1 MQFSFLVVVGLL
13 TSSVVAQSRA
23 FEIYPGST
31 NASSRGGLGTSA
43 GETLMGLHS
52 SHWRGLGDSGSQCE
66 INQLGLVDQDQN
78 SQTQE
83 SFHFVMR
90 KGSDTNGPGTSTAD
104 LIGRYGPL
112 HMPSTPLG
120 SINAWIQTMTFGT
133 AKAIPCDEHMSWGV
147 ALTNSPNWATD
158 GMSCHTSFNT
168 SVQNGQ
174 YCHLNAAPHGYHFTT
189 GSTRAT
195 SEVRTWR
202 HRLGLSSARNVLQ
215 LGATG
220 ASVGGGPGARYGVGG
235 MFPATG
241 ETLSGRITQC
251 LAGDTVL
258 SYLSLGYLSSGLA
271 LFPGTRLWASPSPL
285 LVLVGASTA
294 IGGSETHIY
303 GPTPSTVTPFGPLP
317 FQAAVIRS
325 GVVSMTNANAT
336 SIL

>member
-1 MQFSFLVVVGLL
+1 
-13 TSSVVAQSRA
+13 
-23 FEIYPGST
+23 
-31 NASSRGGLGTSA
+31 
-43 GETLMGLHS
+43 MGLHS
-52 SHWRGLGDSGSQCE
+52 SHWRGLGDSGTQCE

-78 SQTQE
+78 SQSQE
-83 SFHFVMR
+83 SFHFVIR
-90 KGSDTNGPGTSTAD
+90 RGTDTNGPGTAASD

-112 HMPSTPLG
+112 QMPSTPLG
-120 SINAWIQTMTFGT
+120 SINAWIQTMTLGT
-133 AKAIPCDEHMSWGV
+133 ATAIPCDEHMSWGV
-147 ALTNSPNWATD
+147 ELTSSPNWPTD

-168 SVQNGQ
+168 TTQNGQ
-174 YCHLNAAPHGYHFTT
+174 YCHRNAEPHGYHFTT
-189 GSTRAT
+189 GSNRAT
-195 SEVRTWR
+195 AEVRTWR

-220 ASVGGGPGARYGVGG
+220 SSVGGGSGARYGLGG

-258 SYLSLGYLSSGLA
+258 SYLSLGYLSGGLA

-294 IGGSETHIY
+294 SGGSETHSY
-303 GPTPSTVTPFGPLP
+303 GSTPSTAVPFGPLP
-317 FQAAVIRS
+317 FQAAVIRN
-325 GVVSMTNANAT
+325 GELSMTNANAI